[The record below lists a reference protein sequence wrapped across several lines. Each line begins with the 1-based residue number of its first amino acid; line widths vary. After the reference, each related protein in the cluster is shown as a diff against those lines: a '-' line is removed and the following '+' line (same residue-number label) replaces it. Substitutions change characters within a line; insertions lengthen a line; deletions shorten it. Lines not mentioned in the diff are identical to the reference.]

1 MAPVTQLTH
10 DQRPQGWSDGAA
22 GYESSFAPLT
32 DLYASDAIRL
42 LDLKPGERFLDVC
55 AGTGALALPA
65 ARHGGEVTAV
75 DFAAGMVVLLRE
87 RMQSAGLNARV
98 EEMDGQALD
107 LPDSYFDAVAS
118 MFGLI
123 FFPDLGAG
131 MRELARV
138 TKPGGRVLVAAW
150 DRARFPLFEAVFR
163 AMAPLRPASPDRP
176 ELPASMRLGEHG
188 ALAAACETAGL
199 VDVQVHELT
208 HTWRM
213 DDPAQFFASVPDWAP
228 PLQPVF
234 AALPPPAVG
243 RARDG
248 FVEAIRDL
256 SRQTGG
262 LETTALLAVGRRA
275 ST

>member
-1 MAPVTQLTH
+1 VIQLTH

-32 DLYASDAIRL
+32 DLYTSDAIRL
-42 LDLKPGERFLDVC
+42 LDLKRGDRFLDVC

-65 ARHGGEVTAV
+65 ARHGAEVTAV
-75 DFAAGMVVLLRE
+75 DFAAGMVALLRE
-87 RMQSAGLNARV
+87 RMNSADLTARV

-107 LPDSYFDAVAS
+107 LPDAYFDAAAS

-138 TKPGGRVLVAAW
+138 TRPGGRVLVAAW
-150 DRARFPLFEAVFR
+150 DRARFPLFEAVSR
-163 AMAPLRPASPDRP
+163 AMAALGPAPSDRSQVP
-176 ELPASMRLGEHG
+176 VAMRIGERG
-188 ALAAACETAGL
+188 ALAATCQEAGL
-199 VDVQVHELT
+199 VDVEIHELT

-213 DDPAQFFASVPDWAP
+213 DDPARFFASVPDWAP

-234 AALPPPAVG
+234 AALPPPAIG

-262 LETTALLAVGRRA
+262 LETTALLALGRRA
-275 ST
+275 PT